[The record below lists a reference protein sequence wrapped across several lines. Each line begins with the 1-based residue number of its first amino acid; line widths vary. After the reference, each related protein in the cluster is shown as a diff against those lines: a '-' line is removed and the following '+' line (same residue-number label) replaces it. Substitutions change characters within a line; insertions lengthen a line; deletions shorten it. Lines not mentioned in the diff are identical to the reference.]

1 MKSDSHDA
9 VDWVGLRQSIEQLLP
24 ITIDQL
30 STFASVCDKRSPRQA
45 ALSIRRDQS
54 SVEKQL
60 QTMERNFEGLI
71 DEKLI
76 RKPDKRGGQTDLT
89 RSGARVRQLAT
100 EILLAVSEAARDLR
114 KLQRTYTIR
123 IGLTAFMIPIITG
136 IERQVSKR
144 FELASVSLAH
154 ELRHVRTDNIQATL
168 REDKRLD
175 FCLGDLISESGEPAP
190 VSEDIDFAEWQREE
204 FVLLSN
210 YKLGGPALKL
220 DDLTDRRIPLIL
232 PTFGVIRRFVDV
244 SVERPEAL
252 NIAQS
257 CNDYHFGFDLL
268 RQSMQDYCMI
278 CTPRVANH
286 AKQVPGW
293 KPLHV
298 YKLNGNKRE
307 LSVGLFRRKG
317 ECDNFVP
324 SHPLRMFWDVF
335 AELVQKRQKK
345 HSVAHPVSQPSWAP

>member
-1 MKSDSHDA
+1 MQNDSHET
-9 VDWVGLRQSIEQLLP
+9 VDWIDLRQSIEPLLP

-30 STFASVCDKRSPRQA
+30 STFAAVCDKQSPRQA
-45 ALSIRRDQS
+45 ALSIKRDQS

-60 QTMERNFEGLI
+60 QTIERNFEGLV

-76 RKPDKRGGQTDLT
+76 RKPDKRGGHTDLT
-89 RSGARVRQLAT
+89 RSGARVLQLAS
-100 EILLAVSEAARDLR
+100 EILKAVSEAARDLR
-114 KLQRTYTIR
+114 RLQTIYTIR
-123 IGLTAFMIPIITG
+123 IGLTAFMIPLITG

-144 FELASVSLAH
+144 FEAAGVRLSH
-154 ELRHVRTDNIQATL
+154 ELRDIRTDNIQATL
-168 REDKRLD
+168 RADKRFD
-175 FCLGDLISESGEPAP
+175 FCLGDVISRSDESAP
-190 VSEDIDFAEWQREE
+190 VSEDLDFAEWQREE

-210 YKLGGPALKL
+210 YNLGGASLKL
-220 DDLTDRRIPLIL
+220 NDLTDRRIPLIL
-232 PTFGVIRRFVDV
+232 PTFGVIRRFVDA
-244 SVERPEAL
+244 SVEHPETL

-286 AKQVPGW
+286 AKQVPGS
-293 KPLHV
+293 KPLRV

-317 ECDNFVP
+317 ECDNFAP

-335 AELVQKRQKK
+335 AELAQKRQKRRG
-345 HSVAHPVSQPSWAP
+345 VEQPIS

>member
-1 MKSDSHDA
+1 MKNDSSEA

-30 STFASVCDKRSPRQA
+30 STFTTVCDKQSPRQA

-89 RSGARVRQLAT
+89 RSGARVLQLAT
-100 EILLAVSEAARDLR
+100 EILQAVSEAARDLR
-114 KLQRTYTIR
+114 RLQRIYTIR
-123 IGLTAFMIPIITG
+123 IGLTAFMIPLITG

-144 FELASVSLAH
+144 FELAGVSLAH
-154 ELRHVRTDNIQATL
+154 ELRHVRTDNIQSTL
-168 REDKRLD
+168 RADKRFD
-175 FCLGDLISESGEPAP
+175 FCLGDLISKSDEPAP
-190 VSEDIDFAEWQREE
+190 VSDDLEFAEWQREE

-232 PTFGVIRRFVDV
+232 PTFGVIRRFVDT

-286 AKQVPGW
+286 AKQVPGS
-293 KPLHV
+293 KRLHV
-298 YKLNGNKRE
+298 YRLNGNKRE

-335 AELVQKRQKK
+335 AELAQKRQKK
-345 HSVAHPVSQPSWAP
+345 QGVAYPVSQAL